1 MQRPTRLKVIDV
13 NPHLSCILCGGYFI
27 DATTIT
33 ECLHSFC
40 RACIVRYLE
49 TSKYC
54 PVCEVQVHK
63 TRPLQ
68 SIRPDKTLQDIVYKL
83 IPGLY
88 QNEMKR
94 RRELYSS
101 QPPEAVKLSHDA
113 EDRGECLDERFI
125 YTPDEIFSF
134 SIEYDFGENGPPDKL
149 LKHEENLEKEEEEEE
164 DEEDN
169 SDPRRRFLRCPA
181 AVRVTHLKKFI
192 RMKYGIPTT
201 YEVDLRYQDESLQDD
216 YTLIDVAYIYSWK
229 RGAPMRFFYRINER
243 PAKKMKTYH
252 EYVSTDVVPDEEEE
266 KQVEEHKTE
275 AKEEETVE
283 KEVEEETECP
293 SESPSSIPN
302 APSESEKVEE
312 EAKSPPVPSE
322 NEDKNIIPVCEN
334 TMPSENPSVPE
345 PPVIV
350 EECPME
356 VVIQNEPVSESETP
370 EKKLSESK
378 DVIASIAPVTPVQ
391 NSLSPIRIKTC
402 TTPNGTIST
411 TVLPAD
417 PTSFPVCE
425 PVKSKKSKKS
435 RSHSSRTENSLTL
448 KITRDLKRV
457 TVAPVEEEKMDL
469 DREFDMGPLVIA
481 EPETVTNEEEEAPAI
496 TAAPKTPPSP
506 IVDITDKTEHKK
518 SNKDDDDD
526 CEVDSGRGSDSS
538 SRAEVRSMCGDED
551 IASPASS
558 VRTPELEKASSLSVA
573 SPSSSSLPS
582 PLTATQDSSGCGSN
596 SSNSADTSSTN
607 VNGNAATPSEPAT
620 NDIGALDLS
629 TSRRICGVVPS
640 RPTYVPNPPVL
651 DKHRQ
656 TNPCLPLPKH
666 PSFKLLPMVLPH
678 AATLYKKPP
687 DVSGSRNNFRCRG
700 STLTVINPDPNS
712 THPKLVI
719 KNLDPRPDH
728 THSSRHHHYHHHH
741 NHHQRM

>member
-1 MQRPTRLKVIDV
+1 M
-13 NPHLSCILCGGYFI
+13 
-27 DATTIT
+27 
-33 ECLHSFC
+33 
-40 RACIVRYLE
+40 
-49 TSKYC
+49 
-54 PVCEVQVHK
+54 HK

-101 QPPEAVKLSHDA
+101 QPPEAVKLSRDA

-134 SIEYDFGENGPPDKL
+134 SIEYDFGENAPPDKQS
-149 LKHEENLEKEEEEEE
+149 KHKESLEKKEEEMKEEG
-164 DEEDN
+164 DDN

-181 AVRVTHLKKFI
+181 AVRITHLKKFI

-201 YEVDLRYQDESLQDD
+201 YEVDLRYQDESLHDD

-229 RGAPMRFFYRINER
+229 RGSPMRFFYRINER
-243 PAKKMKTYH
+243 PAKKMKTHH

-266 KQVEEHKTE
+266 EKQAEEPKTE
-275 AKEEETVE
+275 PKEEQVVE
-283 KEVEEETECP
+283 KGEEARECP
-293 SESPSSIPN
+293 PESPSSVPN
-302 APSESEKVEE
+302 APSETEKVEEAE

-322 NEDKNIIPVCEN
+322 NEDKSIIPASEN
-334 TMPSENPSVPE
+334 IMPSENSSVPE
-345 PPVIV
+345 PSVVI
-350 EECPME
+350 EESPME
-356 VVIQNEPVSESETP
+356 VVIQNEPVPETETP
-370 EKKLSESK
+370 EKKPSDNK
-378 DVIASIAPVTPVQ
+378 DVCASIAPVPPVQ
-391 NSLSPIRIKTC
+391 TSLSPIRIKTC

-448 KITRDLKRV
+448 KITRDSKRV

-481 EPETVTNEEEEAPAI
+481 EPETVTTEQVEAPAI
-496 TAAPKTPPSP
+496 STALRTPPSP

-538 SRAEVRSMCGDED
+538 SRAEVRSVCGDED

-596 SSNSADTSSTN
+596 SSNSADTSSSS
-607 VNGNAATPSEPAT
+607 VNGNAASSSEPAT

-629 TSRRICGVVPS
+629 TSRRICGAVPS

-656 TNPCLPLPKH
+656 TNPCLPMPKH
-666 PSFKLLPMVLPH
+666 PSFKLLPMVLPR
-678 AATLYKKPP
+678 AVTLCKKPP